1 MQQKHV
7 ITHPEQAGRTRSR
20 QTTPQL
26 RQTTPKA
33 RSKRRSTHFPNQTQY
48 GSTLLGENLSKYKHG
63 TLRLNLP
70 P

>member
-1 MQQKHV
+1 MSSRIPTKHAA
-7 ITHPEQAGRTRSR
+7 HGPTRIK
-20 QTTPQL
+20 TT
-26 RQTTPKA
+26 TKA
-33 RSKRRSTHFPNQTQY
+33 RSKRRSTLPNQTQY